1 MSSPVSQSYII
12 QFIVIILNLTVPV
25 SVPTL
30 SEVESEFEP
39 HLGQTKDYKIDIYS
53 FSSFKE

>member
-12 QFIVIILNLTVPV
+12 QFIVIILNPTVPA

-30 SEVESEFEP
+30 SEVECEFEP
-39 HLGQTKDYKIDIYS
+39 HLGQTKDYKIDICI
-53 FSSFKE
+53 FSSIK